1 MKAPVTKPGMIVVVA
16 FFLLVAAIAGGYF
29 MANSNL
35 PATTKTDASKI
46 AHSSQSVA
54 VSSTKASPAA
64 GSSSAS
70 MPAKWQPPE
79 GDPLERYRAGK
90 TAQERH
96 DMISNF
102 MALGHDRN
110 AKMLIEAL
118 SDSDPSVQIFAL
130 ESSTALEATL
140 AHQVLTQ
147 GCVSKTADVRE
158 MAWSLLAPYGIDEK
172 AQTFAQ
178 VLIQGPDA
186 AFEEAFNEMSISPER
201 PLFETMLNA
210 TQHAEPKRHTRLMS
224 EMQEWL
230 ERAGEVPKFK
240 SPQELTAWWAKNQQH
255 YDQYLL
261 RLD

>member
-1 MKAPVTKPGMIVVVA
+1 MNTPIAKPGQVIVVGLLIVVVA
-16 FFLLVAAIAGGYF
+16 ILGGYYL
-29 MANSNL
+29 AGSKNSETLFAL
-35 PATTKTDASKI
+35 PKPSLSTPNKEPGKAGA
-46 AHSSQSVA
+46 AASQSP
-54 VSSTKASPAA
+54 SNT
-64 GSSSAS
+64 
-70 MPAKWQPPE
+70 PAKWSPPE
-79 GDPLERYRAGK
+79 GDPVERYRAAKGAK
-90 TAQERH
+90 ERH
-96 DMISNF
+96 DVISNF

-110 AKMLIEAL
+110 ATMLIEAL
-118 SDSDPSVQIFAL
+118 NDPDVGVQIFAV
-130 ESSTALEATL
+130 ESSTALEAAL
-140 AHQVLTQ
+140 AHKVLTQ
-147 GCVSKTADVRE
+147 ACVNKTADVRQ

-186 AFEEAFNEMSISPER
+186 AFDEAFQEMSINPER

-210 TQHAEPKRHTRLMS
+210 TLHTDAKRTPRLLT

-240 SPQELTAWWAKNQQH
+240 SAPEMMAWWTANQKH

>member
-1 MKAPVTKPGMIVVVA
+1 
-16 FFLLVAAIAGGYF
+16 
-29 MANSNL
+29 
-35 PATTKTDASKI
+35 
-46 AHSSQSVA
+46 
-54 VSSTKASPAA
+54 
-64 GSSSAS
+64 
-70 MPAKWQPPE
+70 
-79 GDPLERYRAGK
+79 
-90 TAQERH
+90 
-96 DMISNF
+96 

-118 SDSDPSVQIFAL
+118 SDTDLTVQIFAV

-147 GCVSKTADVRE
+147 ACVSKTHDVRE
-158 MAWSLLAPYGIDEK
+158 MAWSLLAPYGINEK

-186 AFEEAFNEMSISPER
+186 AFDEAFSEMSISPER

-210 TQHAEPKRHTRLMS
+210 TLHADGKRVPRLIT

-240 SPQELTAWWAKNQQH
+240 TAPELVDWWAKNQQH